1 MSEREDYAAGVP
13 CWLKALQPDARAAL
27 DFYGPLFGREFAGP
41 GPMPGDLSGEYFVAR
56 VKGRD
61 VAGIGS
67 LPDCL
72 KSMPP
77 SSST

>member
-1 MSEREDYAAGVP
+1 MR
-13 CWLKALQPDARAAL
+13 RAAL
-27 DFYGPLFGREFAGP
+27 EFYVPLFGQTLAGP

-67 LPDCL
+67 LPYCL